1 MVVSRIFP
9 DVLEAPKPD
18 RERLM
23 VKRRLEVL
31 ANIVHKQKL
40 CSACSLMQET
50 CICSKLKDMKPESP
64 CSFRLAVHMHV
75 KERFRSSNSGKLLE
89 QLYDAPV
96 FLDSDPDHMQNMAD
110 LVHENNGNCVVMF
123 PTEDASDFN
132 ELKLQDN
139 PLIFLIDGTWRQ
151 ARRLNKN
158 IPDSVPR
165 VKIHPQTISRFLC
178 RTQTQ
183 PDRVCT
189 AEATSMLLEDLGQP
203 EEAARVLK
211 GLEILQ
217 QAFNMQTF
225 HKTERPPD
233 RLKKQQRLNPI
244 DS

>member
-1 MVVSRIFP
+1 MPRIFP
-9 DVLEAPKPD
+9 DVLEAPKAD

-31 ANIVHKQKL
+31 ANIVTKQKL

-50 CICSKLKDMKPESP
+50 CICSKLKDMKPDNP
-64 CSFRLAVHMHV
+64 TGFRLAVHMHV

-89 QLYDAPV
+89 QMYEAPV
-96 FLDSDPDHMQNMAD
+96 FIDSDPDQMKKMAE
-110 LVHENNGNCVVMF
+110 LVEENVDNCVVMF
-123 PTEDASDFN
+123 PTEEAKAFSD
-132 ELKLQDN
+132 LKLKDN
-139 PLIFLIDGTWRQ
+139 PIIFLIDGTWRQ

-158 IPDSVPR
+158 IPDKIPR

-189 AEATSMLLEDLGQP
+189 AEATAMLLEDLGHP
-203 EEAARVLK
+203 AESERVLQA
-211 GLEILQ
+211 LEILQ

-233 RLKKQQRLNPI
+233 RLKKQQRLNPT
-244 DS
+244 